1 MEEKEVTDGL
11 EIRLMKFIPVAAGL
25 AGGSSDAAMT
35 LVGVNRLFHLG
46 FSTRELM
53 ERGAKLGAD
62 IPYCILRGTAL
73 AEGIGEQLTSLPR
86 MPDCRI
92 LLCKPNINV
101 STKEV
106 YTNLQ
111 ADRLTKHP
119 DVDGMIEALRAG
131 DLEGITDESRMYNVL
146 ETVTAAKYPVIRAI
160 EQDMLES
167 GAMASIMSGSGPTV
181 FGIYRDPERAEAAR
195 RLLRARRPHARTF
208 LTWPSAG

>member
-1 MEEKEVTDGL
+1 
-11 EIRLMKFIPVAAGL
+11 
-25 AGGSSDAAMT
+25 
-35 LVGVNRLFHLG
+35 
-46 FSTRELM
+46 
-53 ERGAKLGAD
+53 
-62 IPYCILRGTAL
+62 
-73 AEGIGEQLTSLPR
+73 
-86 MPDCRI
+86 
-92 LLCKPNINV
+92 
-101 STKEV
+101 
-106 YTNLQ
+106 
-111 ADRLTKHP
+111 
-119 DVDGMIEALRAG
+119 MIEALRAG